1 MTKQPRKFTIWHW
14 IFLIEFIAVL
24 IGIAMPIT
32 PSKTGSDFS
41 LADLFYKNQS
51 FTQEYLYILFLL
63 TF

>member
-1 MTKQPRKFTIWHW
+1 MTKQPGKFTIWHW

-41 LADLFYKNQS
+41 LAGLFYKNPS
-51 FTQEYLYILFLL
+51 FTQEYSYILFLL